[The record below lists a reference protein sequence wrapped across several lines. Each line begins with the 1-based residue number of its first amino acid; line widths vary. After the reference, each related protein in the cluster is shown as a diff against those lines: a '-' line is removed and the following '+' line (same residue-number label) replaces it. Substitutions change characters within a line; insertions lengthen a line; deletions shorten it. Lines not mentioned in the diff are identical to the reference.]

1 MVKIAAGLLAVFGAL
16 AIALASVGLYGLVA
30 YSVNERRR
38 ELGIRMAL
46 GADRR
51 AVLRLVLRD
60 GMTLVLIGVAAGAG
74 LSVVVSRALA
84 SLLLGVS
91 PTDPVGF
98 AAAAVMLLVSLTYS
112 HHATPITAQAVA
124 FIGTYLPAH
133 RASRFDPLVALRQ
146 S

>member
-1 MVKIAAGLLAVFGAL
+1 VDEVIDQSLWMVKIAAGLLAVFGAL

-38 ELGIRMAL
+38 ELGVRMAL

-60 GMTLVLIGVAAGAG
+60 GMTLVLIGVAIGIG
-74 LSVVVSRALA
+74 LSLLVARAVA
-84 SLLLGVS
+84 SLLLGTP
-91 PTDPVGF
+91 PTDAVSF
-98 AAAAVMLLVSLTYS
+98 AGAVVLL
-112 HHATPITAQAVA
+112 IAVA

-133 RASRFDPLVALRQ
+133 RASRVDPLMALRQ
-146 S
+146 P